1 MQTTVDT
8 FAVSS
13 SERVFRIM
21 AFSTVIPLM
30 AYLLGFVLPILVW
43 PFGIDVTGIGGW
55 TLVVGLWGTAL
66 LLAATL
72 VWVIRD
78 KGITK
83 TSQLWTLVVF
93 ASVVPFLTLAISFR
107 SLSQVA
113 IVGAAVIPVVAV
125 ALGVVLSRREKNDK
139 LDSLERIVRRTGRD
153 VMAGGRT
160 PTIVAVV
167 AGLYS
172 LAVYV
177 AVSIRIIAFPE
188 QWSSVMSN
196 DSGVFTPRSGQA
208 GMLPVIIAALVLG
221 VAFAWGSAA
230 LAVSRYRLRRQFL
243 DSGRTLDD
251 FALEQVKASFA
262 NVAQLE
268 ARRGRFLRGA
278 PVTPAPPV
286 PQAPVPQAPV
296 PLAGAPLAPATQDA
310 ASAPVPQDAAPA
322 LAPQDAAP
330 APSKRAG
337 RGALITGLA
346 FLGWA
351 ALNFAIAWNLGSNGV
366 DAELRMFYL
375 AQFFI
380 STLVGVPVL
389 LRCVR
394 KGWWMVI
401 LGLVIA
407 FMLTG
412 VGAVAEGLNA
422 FSVDDLLSD

>member
-55 TLVVGLWGTAL
+55 TLAIGLWGTAL

-93 ASVVPFLTLAISFR
+93 AAVVPFLTLAISFR
-107 SLSQVA
+107 SLTQAA
-113 IVGAAVIPVVAV
+113 IVGAAIIPIVAI

-139 LDSLERIVRRTGRD
+139 LDSLERMVRSTGRG

-160 PTIVAVV
+160 PAIVAVV
-167 AGLYS
+167 AGVYS
-172 LAVYV
+172 VAVYV

-188 QWSSVMSN
+188 QWSSVISS
-196 DSGVFTPRSGQA
+196 DSGVFTLRSGQV
-208 GMLPVIIAALVLG
+208 GMLPVVIVALVLG
-221 VAFAWGSAA
+221 VALTWGSAA
-230 LAVSRYRLRRQFL
+230 LAVSRYRLRRRFL

-251 FALEQVKASFA
+251 FSLDQVKAGFA
-262 NVAQLE
+262 DVAQHE
-268 ARRGRFLRGA
+268 ARRGRFLRGT
-278 PVTPAPPV
+278 PVTPPPI
-286 PQAPVPQAPV
+286 PQAPVPQA
-296 PLAGAPLAPATQDA
+296 GASQAPAPQDVA
-310 ASAPVPQDAAPA
+310 PAPVPQETTSAPA
-322 LAPQDAAP
+322 
-330 APSKRAG
+330 KRAG

-351 ALNFAIAWNLGSNGV
+351 ALNFSIAWNLGSNGV

-401 LGLVIA
+401 LGFVIA
-407 FMLTG
+407 FVLTG

-422 FSVDDLLSD
+422 FTVDDLVSD

>member
-55 TLVVGLWGTAL
+55 TLAIGLWGTAL

-93 ASVVPFLTLAISFR
+93 AAVVPFLTLAISVR
-107 SLSQVA
+107 SLTQAA
-113 IVGAAVIPVVAV
+113 IVGAAIIPIVAI

-139 LDSLERIVRRTGRD
+139 LDSLERMVRRTGRG

-160 PTIVAVV
+160 PAIVAVV
-167 AGLYS
+167 AGVYS
-172 LAVYV
+172 VAVYV
-177 AVSIRIIAFPE
+177 AVSIRIIALPE
-188 QWSSVMSN
+188 QWSSVISS
-196 DSGVFTPRSGQA
+196 DSGVFTPRSGQV
-208 GMLPVIIAALVLG
+208 GMLPVVIVALVLG
-221 VAFAWGSAA
+221 VALTWGSAA
-230 LAVSRYRLRRQFL
+230 LAVSRYRLRRRFL

-251 FALEQVKASFA
+251 FSLDQVKAGFA
-262 NVAQLE
+262 DVAQHE
-268 ARRGRFLRGA
+268 ARRGRFLRGT
-278 PVTPAPPV
+278 PVTPPPI
-286 PQAPVPQAPV
+286 PQAPVPQA
-296 PLAGAPLAPATQDA
+296 GAPLP
-310 ASAPVPQDAAPA
+310 
-322 LAPQDAAP
+322 APQDAAP
-330 APSKRAG
+330 TPALQEAAPAPAKRAG

-351 ALNFAIAWNLGSNGV
+351 ALNFAIAWNLGSDGV

-407 FMLTG
+407 FVLTG

-422 FSVDDLLSD
+422 FTVDDLVSD

>member
-55 TLVVGLWGTAL
+55 TLAIGLWGTAL

-83 TSQLWTLVVF
+83 TSQLWTLVVI
-93 ASVVPFLTLAISFR
+93 AAVVPFLTLAISFR
-107 SLSQVA
+107 SLTQAA
-113 IVGAAVIPVVAV
+113 IVGAAIIPIVAI

-139 LDSLERIVRRTGRD
+139 LDSLERMVRRAGRG

-160 PTIVAVV
+160 PAIVAVV
-167 AGLYS
+167 AGVYS
-172 LAVYV
+172 VAVYV
-177 AVSIRIIAFPE
+177 GVSIRIIAFPE
-188 QWSSVMSN
+188 QWSSVISS
-196 DSGVFTPRSGQA
+196 DSGVFTPRSGQV
-208 GMLPVIIAALVLG
+208 GMLPVVIVALVLG
-221 VAFAWGSAA
+221 VALTWGSAA
-230 LAVSRYRLRRQFL
+230 LAVSRYRLRRRFL

-251 FALEQVKASFA
+251 FSLDQVKAGFA
-262 NVAQLE
+262 DVAQHE
-268 ARRGRFLRGA
+268 ARRGRFLRGT
-278 PVTPAPPV
+278 PVTPPPI
-286 PQAPVPQAPV
+286 PQAPV
-296 PLAGAPLAPATQDA
+296 PLAGASQAPA
-310 ASAPVPQDAAPA
+310 PHDAAPA

-330 APSKRAG
+330 APVPQETTSAPAKRAG
-337 RGALITGLA
+337 RGALISGLA

-351 ALNFAIAWNLGSNGV
+351 ALNFSIAWNLGSNGV

-407 FMLTG
+407 FVLTG

-422 FSVDDLLSD
+422 FTVDDLVSD

>member
-8 FAVSS
+8 FAVSP

-125 ALGVVLSRREKNDK
+125 ALGVVLSRREKNEK

-177 AVSIRIIAFPE
+177 AVSIQIIAFPE

-286 PQAPVPQAPV
+286 PQAPVP
-296 PLAGAPLAPATQDA
+296 LAGAPLPAPQDA
-310 ASAPVPQDAAPA
+310 APEPAPQDAAPA
-322 LAPQDAAP
+322 PAPQETTP

-407 FMLTG
+407 FVLTG

>member
-8 FAVSS
+8 FVVTP

-21 AFSTVIPLM
+21 VFSTVIPLM

-93 ASVVPFLTLAISFR
+93 ASVLPFLTLAISFR

-125 ALGVVLSRREKNDK
+125 ALGVVLSRREKNEK

-160 PTIVAVV
+160 PAIVAVV

-286 PQAPVPQAPV
+286 PQAPVP
-296 PLAGAPLAPATQDA
+296 LAGAPLPAPQDA
-310 ASAPVPQDAAPA
+310 APEPAPQDAAPA
-322 LAPQDAAP
+322 PAPQETTP

-407 FMLTG
+407 FVLTG

>member
-13 SERVFRIM
+13 PERVFRIM

-55 TLVVGLWGTAL
+55 TLAIGLWGTAL

-93 ASVVPFLTLAISFR
+93 AAVVPFLTLAISFR
-107 SLSQVA
+107 SLTQAA
-113 IVGAAVIPVVAV
+113 IVGAAIIPIVAI

-139 LDSLERIVRRTGRD
+139 LDSLERMVRRTGRG

-160 PTIVAVV
+160 PAIVAVV
-167 AGLYS
+167 AGVYS
-172 LAVYV
+172 VAVYV

-188 QWSSVMSN
+188 QWSSVISS
-196 DSGVFTPRSGQA
+196 DSGVFTPRSGQV
-208 GMLPVIIAALVLG
+208 GMLPVVIVALVLG
-221 VAFAWGSAA
+221 VALTWGSAA
-230 LAVSRYRLRRQFL
+230 LAVSRYRLRRRFL

-251 FALEQVKASFA
+251 FSLDQVKAGFA
-262 NVAQLE
+262 DVAQHE
-268 ARRGRFLRGA
+268 ARRGRFLRGT
-278 PVTPAPPV
+278 PVTPPPIPQTSV
-286 PQAPVPQAPV
+286 PQEGP
-296 PLAGAPLAPATQDA
+296 PLP
-310 ASAPVPQDAAPA
+310 
-322 LAPQDAAP
+322 APQDAAP
-330 APSKRAG
+330 TPALQEAAPAPAKRAG

-351 ALNFAIAWNLGSNGV
+351 ALNFAIAWNLGSEGV

-407 FMLTG
+407 FVLTG

-422 FSVDDLLSD
+422 FTIDDLVSD

>member
-8 FAVSS
+8 FVVTP

-55 TLVVGLWGTAL
+55 TLAIGLWGTAL

-286 PQAPVPQAPV
+286 PQAPVP
-296 PLAGAPLAPATQDA
+296 LAGAPLPAPQDA
-310 ASAPVPQDAAPA
+310 APEPAPQDAAPA
-322 LAPQDAAP
+322 PAPQETTP

-407 FMLTG
+407 FVLTG

>member
-8 FAVSS
+8 FAVSP

-21 AFSTVIPLM
+21 VFSTVIPLM

-113 IVGAAVIPVVAV
+113 IGGAAVIPVVAV

-177 AVSIRIIAFPE
+177 AVSIQIIAFPE

-268 ARRGRFLRGA
+268 ARRGRFLGGA
-278 PVTPAPPV
+278 PVTPPPPV
-286 PQAPVPQAPV
+286 PQAPVPQE
-296 PLAGAPLAPATQDA
+296 TT
-310 ASAPVPQDAAPA
+310 
-322 LAPQDAAP
+322 P

-380 STLVGVPVL
+380 STLVGFPVL

-407 FMLTG
+407 FVLTG

-422 FSVDDLLSD
+422 FTVDDLLSD

>member
-55 TLVVGLWGTAL
+55 TLAIGLWGTAL

-93 ASVVPFLTLAISFR
+93 AAVVPFLTLAISFR
-107 SLSQVA
+107 SLTQAA
-113 IVGAAVIPVVAV
+113 IVGAAIIPIVAI

-139 LDSLERIVRRTGRD
+139 LDSLERMVRSTGRG

-160 PTIVAVV
+160 PAIVAVV
-167 AGLYS
+167 AGVYS
-172 LAVYV
+172 VAVYV
-177 AVSIRIIAFPE
+177 AVSIQIIAFPE

-196 DSGVFTPRSGQA
+196 DSGVFTPRSGQV

-230 LAVSRYRLRRQFL
+230 LAVSRYRLRRRFL

-251 FALEQVKASFA
+251 FSLDQVKAGFA
-262 NVAQLE
+262 DVAQLE
-268 ARRGRFLRGA
+268 ARRGRFLRGT
-278 PVTPAPPV
+278 PVTPPPI
-286 PQAPVPQAPV
+286 PQAPVPQA
-296 PLAGAPLAPATQDA
+296 GALLP
-310 ASAPVPQDAAPA
+310 
-322 LAPQDAAP
+322 APQDAAP
-330 APSKRAG
+330 TPALQEAAPAPAKRAG

-351 ALNFAIAWNLGSNGV
+351 ALNFAIAWNLGSDGV

-407 FMLTG
+407 FVLTG

-422 FSVDDLLSD
+422 FTVDDLVSD

>member
-55 TLVVGLWGTAL
+55 TLAIGLWGTAL

-93 ASVVPFLTLAISFR
+93 AAVVPFLTLAISFR
-107 SLSQVA
+107 SLTQAA
-113 IVGAAVIPVVAV
+113 IVGAAIIPIVAI

-139 LDSLERIVRRTGRD
+139 LDSLERMVRSTGRG

-160 PTIVAVV
+160 PAIVAVV
-167 AGLYS
+167 AGVYS
-172 LAVYV
+172 VAVYV

-188 QWSSVMSN
+188 QWSSVISS
-196 DSGVFTPRSGQA
+196 DSGVFTLRSGQV
-208 GMLPVIIAALVLG
+208 GMLPVVIVALVLG
-221 VAFAWGSAA
+221 VALTWGSAA
-230 LAVSRYRLRRQFL
+230 LAVSRYRLRRRFL

-251 FALEQVKASFA
+251 FSLDQVKAGFA
-262 NVAQLE
+262 DVAQHE
-268 ARRGRFLRGA
+268 ARRGRFLRGT
-278 PVTPAPPV
+278 PVTPPPI
-286 PQAPVPQAPV
+286 PQAPVPQA
-296 PLAGAPLAPATQDA
+296 GAPLP
-310 ASAPVPQDAAPA
+310 
-322 LAPQDAAP
+322 APQDAAP
-330 APSKRAG
+330 TPALQEAAPAPAKRAG

-351 ALNFAIAWNLGSNGV
+351 ALNFAIAWNLGSDGV

-407 FMLTG
+407 FVLTG

-422 FSVDDLLSD
+422 FTVDDLVSD

>member
-55 TLVVGLWGTAL
+55 TLAIGLWGTAL

-93 ASVVPFLTLAISFR
+93 AAVVPFLTLAISFR
-107 SLSQVA
+107 SLTQAA
-113 IVGAAVIPVVAV
+113 IVGAAIIPIVAI

-139 LDSLERIVRRTGRD
+139 LDSLERMVRSTGRG

-160 PTIVAVV
+160 PAIVAVV
-167 AGLYS
+167 AGVYS
-172 LAVYV
+172 VAVYV

-188 QWSSVMSN
+188 QWSSVISS
-196 DSGVFTPRSGQA
+196 DSGVFTLRSGQV
-208 GMLPVIIAALVLG
+208 GMLPVVIVALVLG
-221 VAFAWGSAA
+221 VALTWGSAA
-230 LAVSRYRLRRQFL
+230 LAVSRYRLRRRFL

-251 FALEQVKASFA
+251 FSLDQVKAGFA
-262 NVAQLE
+262 DVAQHE
-268 ARRGRFLRGA
+268 ARRGRFLRGT
-278 PVTPAPPV
+278 PVTPPPI
-286 PQAPVPQAPV
+286 PQ
-296 PLAGAPLAPATQDA
+296 
-310 ASAPVPQDAAPA
+310 APVPQDAAPA
-322 LAPQDAAP
+322 PVPQETTSAP
-330 APSKRAG
+330 AKRAG

-401 LGLVIA
+401 IGLVIA
-407 FMLTG
+407 FVLTG
-412 VGAVAEGLNA
+412 VGAIAEGLNA

>member
-55 TLVVGLWGTAL
+55 TLAIGLWGTAL

-93 ASVVPFLTLAISFR
+93 AAVVPFLTLAISFR
-107 SLSQVA
+107 SLTQAA
-113 IVGAAVIPVVAV
+113 IVGAAIIPIVAI

-139 LDSLERIVRRTGRD
+139 LDSLERMVRSTGRG

-160 PTIVAVV
+160 PAIVAVV
-167 AGLYS
+167 AGVYS
-172 LAVYV
+172 VAVYV

-188 QWSSVMSN
+188 QWSSVISS
-196 DSGVFTPRSGQA
+196 DSGVFTLRSGQV
-208 GMLPVIIAALVLG
+208 GMLPVVIVALVLG
-221 VAFAWGSAA
+221 VALTWGSAA
-230 LAVSRYRLRRQFL
+230 LAVSRYRLRRRFL

-251 FALEQVKASFA
+251 FSLDQVKAGFA
-262 NVAQLE
+262 DVAQLE

-278 PVTPAPPV
+278 PATPPPPV
-286 PQAPVPQAPV
+286 PQAPVPQE
-296 PLAGAPLAPATQDA
+296 GAPLP
-310 ASAPVPQDAAPA
+310 
-322 LAPQDAAP
+322 APQDAAP
-330 APSKRAG
+330 TPALQDAAPAPAKRAG

-351 ALNFAIAWNLGSNGV
+351 ALNFAIAWNLGSDGV

-380 STLVGVPVL
+380 STVVGVPVL

-407 FMLTG
+407 FVLTG

-422 FSVDDLLSD
+422 FTVDDLVSD

>member
-55 TLVVGLWGTAL
+55 TLAIGLWGTAL

-93 ASVVPFLTLAISFR
+93 AAVVPFLTLAIGFR
-107 SLSQVA
+107 SLTQAA
-113 IVGAAVIPVVAV
+113 IVGAAIIPIVAI

-139 LDSLERIVRRTGRD
+139 LDSLERMVRSTGRG

-160 PTIVAVV
+160 PAIVAVV
-167 AGLYS
+167 AGVYS
-172 LAVYV
+172 VAVYV

-188 QWSSVMSN
+188 QWSSVISS
-196 DSGVFTPRSGQA
+196 DSGVFTLRSGQV
-208 GMLPVIIAALVLG
+208 GMLPVVIVALVLG
-221 VAFAWGSAA
+221 VALTWGSAA
-230 LAVSRYRLRRQFL
+230 LAVSRYRLRRRFL

-251 FALEQVKASFA
+251 FSLDQVKAGFA
-262 NVAQLE
+262 DVAQHE
-268 ARRGRFLRGA
+268 ARRGRFLRGT
-278 PVTPAPPV
+278 PVTPPSI
-286 PQAPVPQAPV
+286 PQAPVPRAPL
-296 PLAGAPLAPATQDA
+296 PQAGAPLP
-310 ASAPVPQDAAPA
+310 
-322 LAPQDAAP
+322 APQDAAP
-330 APSKRAG
+330 TPALQEAAPAPAKRAG

-351 ALNFAIAWNLGSNGV
+351 ALNFAIAWNLGSDGV

-407 FMLTG
+407 FVLTG

-422 FSVDDLLSD
+422 FTVDDLVSD

>member
-55 TLVVGLWGTAL
+55 TLAIGLWGTAL

-93 ASVVPFLTLAISFR
+93 AAVVPFLTLAIGFR
-107 SLSQVA
+107 SLTQAA
-113 IVGAAVIPVVAV
+113 IVGAATIPIVAI

-139 LDSLERIVRRTGRD
+139 LDSLERMVRSTGRG

-160 PTIVAVV
+160 PAIVAVV
-167 AGLYS
+167 AGVYS
-172 LAVYV
+172 VAVYV

-188 QWSSVMSN
+188 QWSSVISS
-196 DSGVFTPRSGQA
+196 DSGVFTPRSGQV
-208 GMLPVIIAALVLG
+208 GMLPVVIVALVLG
-221 VAFAWGSAA
+221 VALTWGSAA
-230 LAVSRYRLRRQFL
+230 LAVSRYRLRRRFL

-251 FALEQVKASFA
+251 FSLDQVKAGFA
-262 NVAQLE
+262 DVAQHE
-268 ARRGRFLRGA
+268 ARRGRFLRGT
-278 PVTPAPPV
+278 PVTPPPI
-286 PQAPVPQAPV
+286 PQ
-296 PLAGAPLAPATQDA
+296 
-310 ASAPVPQDAAPA
+310 APVPQDAAPA
-322 LAPQDAAP
+322 PVPQEGAPLPAPQDAAP
-330 APSKRAG
+330 TPALQAAAPAPAKRAG

-351 ALNFAIAWNLGSNGV
+351 ALNFAIAWNLGSEGV

-407 FMLTG
+407 FVLTG

-422 FSVDDLLSD
+422 FTVDDLVSD

>member
-55 TLVVGLWGTAL
+55 TLAIGLWGTAL
-66 LLAATL
+66 LLASTL

-93 ASVVPFLTLAISFR
+93 AAVVPFLTLAISFR
-107 SLSQVA
+107 SLTQAA
-113 IVGAAVIPVVAV
+113 IVGAAIIPIVAI

-139 LDSLERIVRRTGRD
+139 LDSLERMVRRTGRG

-160 PTIVAVV
+160 PAIVAVV
-167 AGLYS
+167 AGVYS
-172 LAVYV
+172 VAVYV

-188 QWSSVMSN
+188 QWSSVISS
-196 DSGVFTPRSGQA
+196 DSGVFTPRSGQV
-208 GMLPVIIAALVLG
+208 GMLPVVIVALVLG
-221 VAFAWGSAA
+221 VALTWGSAA
-230 LAVSRYRLRRQFL
+230 LAVSRYRLRRRFL
-243 DSGRTLDD
+243 NSGRTLDD
-251 FALEQVKASFA
+251 FSLDQVKAGFA
-262 NVAQLE
+262 DVAQHE
-268 ARRGRFLRGA
+268 ARRGRFLRGT
-278 PVTPAPPV
+278 PVTPPPIPQTSV
-286 PQAPVPQAPV
+286 PQE
-296 PLAGAPLAPATQDA
+296 GAPLP
-310 ASAPVPQDAAPA
+310 
-322 LAPQDAAP
+322 APQDAAP
-330 APSKRAG
+330 TPALQEAAPAPAKRAG

-351 ALNFAIAWNLGSNGV
+351 ALNFSIAWNLGSNGV

-407 FMLTG
+407 FVLTG

-422 FSVDDLLSD
+422 FTVDDLVSD